1 MPISGLQQSTK
12 NNVSFP
18 KAGTHMVKHMVSKN
32 RVQKHILKKW
42 SPIYALYPPMVH
54 RRSFCGP
61 GPRPKAHG
69 RGPRPNGEASY
80 GDQGPGVQWHP
91 TMGLKVPKTS
101 KGPGMQEIYTYT
113 YMYMLMSVYFVK
125 LLSPGEI
132 WVV

>member
-1 MPISGLQQSTK
+1 
-12 NNVSFP
+12 
-18 KAGTHMVKHMVSKN
+18 MVSDL
-32 RVQKHILKKW
+32 RPV
-42 SPIYALYPPMVH
+42 SPY
-54 RRSFCGP
+54 GP
-61 GPRPKAHG
+61 SKVFLWPWGPRPKAHG
-69 RGPRPNGEASY
+69 RGPRPKGEASY